1 MLAELVAL
9 TTVSITFLFFKFFF
23 SNRFVLDAADLSAI
37 PNAKAELH
45 SLVEKESLKEIPIL
59 ILANKNDLEQ
69 ALTEEQ
75 VIEELDLASIK
86 EHQVSCYSISVK
98 EANNL
103 NSVLSWLISKSK

>member
-1 MLAELVAL
+1 M
-9 TTVSITFLFFKFFF
+9 
-23 SNRFVLDAADLSAI
+23 LDAADLLAI